1 MARGGS
7 NKTVRA
13 IGQPWTKTCLSGLL
27 TKPCFW
33 LFWPLIGT
41 GKCGPKN
48 MGPFEYIEKW
58 ISEHGSATVLR
69 EHVAM
74 LKSQIGE
81 LESKAAISKA
91 ALEACQAEK
100 QQFEAKAAELQVQLQ
115 DAHAEIQRLNSGD
128 APRFLGFLQPP
139 DRPGG

>member
-1 MARGGS
+1 ML
-7 NKTVRA
+7 TTWF
-13 IGQPWTKTCLSGLL
+13 QPCLSGLL

-100 QQFEAKAAELQVQLQ
+100 QQFQAKAAELQVQLQ